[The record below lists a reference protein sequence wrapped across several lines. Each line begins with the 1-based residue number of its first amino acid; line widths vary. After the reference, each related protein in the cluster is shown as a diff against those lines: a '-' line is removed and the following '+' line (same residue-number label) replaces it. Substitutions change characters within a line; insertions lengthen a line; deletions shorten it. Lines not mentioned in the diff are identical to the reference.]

1 LTGQAEMQNA
11 LQIRKILQPGQLVM
25 EQETF
30 AKYQAA
36 ILVMQ
41 SFQKPMELQTFA
53 IQEGIV
59 LPFSSLSSHHNEMKK
74 R

>member
-1 LTGQAEMQNA
+1 MQNIIA
-11 LQIRKILQPGQLVM
+11 KRERKPH
-25 EQETF
+25 
-30 AKYQAA
+30 KYQAA

-59 LPFSSLSSHHNEMKK
+59 LPFSSLSSHHNETKK
-74 R
+74 Q